1 MPEVQPRIHRESQK
15 ITRKVRKKL
24 KKKIIIGLAV
34 LAAVAVCLIIY
45 PTVEFQHNGKLVR
58 LSYSDDLSEYEENAS
73 YDETFFYYKK
83 RDISIKT
90 FDIKKF
96 LCFYVITMEYEK
108 GNLADTQF
116 LLEEDYIENFL
127 KNAEITENPENIDL
141 AKLIEGKTA
150 IVKSKRYLGND
161 YETAIY
167 YKLDGRHEVMYIF
180 YTDDLLVLQIG
191 HSDEGPKF
199 IAYK

>member
-1 MPEVQPRIHRESQK
+1 M
-15 ITRKVRKKL
+15 
-24 KKKIIIGLAV
+24 KKKGIIILSVILVVIA
-34 LAAVAVCLIIY
+34 LCLIIY
-45 PTVEFQHNGKLVR
+45 PSIEFTHKGRLIR
-58 LSYSDDLSEYEENAS
+58 LSYSNDLTEYEENAS
-73 YDETFFYYKK
+73 YDETFFYYEK
-83 RDISIKT
+83 RDISLKT

-96 LCFYVITMEYEK
+96 LCFYVISMAYEK

-116 LLEEDYIENFL
+116 LLEEEYIKNFL
-127 KNAEITENPENIDL
+127 ENAKITDNEKNIDL

-150 IVKSKRYLGND
+150 IVESKRYLGND

-167 YKLDGRHEVMYIF
+167 YELDGKEDVMYIF
-180 YTDDLLVLQIG
+180 YADDLLVLQIG